1 MARPGGVN
9 EPISNFNLVEQDI
22 QVRATVGGSKSFH
35 VRFPNVWDK
44 YKLPKVIEKEV
55 YDDWLS
61 NQMQFWENQLNFAVW
76 CATTGCGVSKEHLRH
91 KDPMTKSVFRFHAY
105 YQIRRILSEMSCPL
119 PTEDSW
125 NPLNNGINMNAYE
138 RICNE
143 FGVSPRSNWRQ
154 RCDLSNGMESCFF
167 YKKFY
172 DWKLVTT
179 KKWSE
184 LTNGGHYSQSM
195 NWKVHFDGQA
205 FGGVDTQ
212 TDDIL
217 YIKQLFDHDS
227 GLTDRSIRHG
237 NAVGAIGSFVLDTGY
252 DSGFFRAGVSRIN
265 DSIRTYVWAILGS
278 QSQARS
284 SILGSGKAFDAQKQF
299 IANVEDAINSEVDLP
314 SSIDRYQRTL
324 QYARSKVDFVIG
336 HGLYMLPSN
345 MEIEVGVV
353 NGYNNL
359 IQIATDDMQ
368 LGFNASVNELDSI
381 TSEDFETP
389 SKPADQQSDPANKQ
403 TSTPAKQLNLA
414 DQQSD
419 LTQQPSE
426 ATEPDQMLLN
436 LETTGELAT
445 NETTLNQ
452 DERKL
457 SLILGVAAVVFL
469 ASFFR

>member
-9 EPISNFNLVEQDI
+9 EPINNSSLVEQDI
-22 QVRATVGGSKSFH
+22 QVRATGGGSKSFR

-44 YKLPKVIEKEV
+44 YKLPKVTEKEV

-61 NQMQFWENQLNFAVW
+61 SQMQFWQNQLNFAVW
-76 CATTGCGVSKEHLRH
+76 CATTGCGVSKANLRH
-91 KDPMTKSVFRFHAY
+91 KDLMTRSVLRFHTY

-154 RCDLSNGMESCFF
+154 RYDLSNGMGSYYFN
-167 YKKFY
+167 KKFY
-172 DWKLVTT
+172 DRKLVT
-179 KKWSE
+179 K

-195 NWKVHFDGQA
+195 KWKVHFDGQA

-217 YIKQLFDHDS
+217 YIEQLFDHDP

-237 NAVGAIGSFVLDTGY
+237 NALGAIGSFVPDTPY
-252 DSGFFRAGVSRIN
+252 DSGFFRAGISRIN

-299 IANVEDAINSEVDLP
+299 LANVEYAINSDVDLP
-314 SSIDRYQRTL
+314 SSIDIYIPENFTVC
-324 QYARSKVDFVIG
+324 YK
-336 HGLYMLPSN
+336 
-345 MEIEVGVV
+345 
-353 NGYNNL
+353 
-359 IQIATDDMQ
+359 
-368 LGFNASVNELDSI
+368 
-381 TSEDFETP
+381 
-389 SKPADQQSDPANKQ
+389 
-403 TSTPAKQLNLA
+403 
-414 DQQSD
+414 
-419 LTQQPSE
+419 
-426 ATEPDQMLLN
+426 
-436 LETTGELAT
+436 
-445 NETTLNQ
+445 
-452 DERKL
+452 
-457 SLILGVAAVVFL
+457 
-469 ASFFR
+469 

>member
-1 MARPGGVN
+1 
-9 EPISNFNLVEQDI
+9 
-22 QVRATVGGSKSFH
+22 
-35 VRFPNVWDK
+35 
-44 YKLPKVIEKEV
+44 
-55 YDDWLS
+55 
-61 NQMQFWENQLNFAVW
+61 
-76 CATTGCGVSKEHLRH
+76 
-91 KDPMTKSVFRFHAY
+91 
-105 YQIRRILSEMSCPL
+105 
-119 PTEDSW
+119 
-125 NPLNNGINMNAYE
+125 
-138 RICNE
+138 
-143 FGVSPRSNWRQ
+143 
-154 RCDLSNGMESCFF
+154 
-167 YKKFY
+167 
-172 DWKLVTT
+172 
-179 KKWSE
+179 
-184 LTNGGHYSQSM
+184 M

-205 FGGVDTQ
+205 FWGVDTQ

-217 YIKQLFDHDS
+217 YIEQLFDHDP

-237 NAVGAIGSFVLDTGY
+237 NALGAIGSFVLDTGY
-252 DSGFFRAGVSRIN
+252 DSGFFRTGISRIN
-265 DSIRTYVWAILGS
+265 DSIRTYAWAILVS
-278 QSQARS
+278 QSQARN

-368 LGFNASVNELDSI
+368 LGFNASVNELDI

-389 SKPADQQSDPANKQ
+389 SKPADLMRPDPVNQ
-403 TSTPAKQLNLA
+403 LTPSKPEKLLNLA
-414 DQQSD
+414 DQQ
-419 LTQQPSE
+419 TRE

-436 LETTGELAT
+436 LEKTSELAT
-445 NETTLNQ
+445 NETALNQ

-457 SLILGVAAVVFL
+457 SLILGVAAVAFL

>member
-1 MARPGGVN
+1 
-9 EPISNFNLVEQDI
+9 
-22 QVRATVGGSKSFH
+22 
-35 VRFPNVWDK
+35 
-44 YKLPKVIEKEV
+44 
-55 YDDWLS
+55 
-61 NQMQFWENQLNFAVW
+61 
-76 CATTGCGVSKEHLRH
+76 
-91 KDPMTKSVFRFHAY
+91 
-105 YQIRRILSEMSCPL
+105 MSCSL

-125 NPLNNGINMNAYE
+125 NPLNNDINMNAYE

-154 RCDLSNGMESCFF
+154 RYDLSNGMGSYFF
-167 YKKFY
+167 NKKFY

-179 KKWSE
+179 KKWSK

-217 YIKQLFDHDS
+217 YIEQLFDHDP
-227 GLTDRSIRHG
+227 GLTDRSISRG
-237 NAVGAIGSFVLDTGY
+237 NALGAIGSFVLDTGY

-265 DSIRTYVWAILGS
+265 DSIRTYVWAIFGS

-299 IANVEDAINSEVDLP
+299 LANVEYAINPDVDLP
-314 SSIDRYQRTL
+314 SSIDRYQRIL
-324 QYARSKVDFVIG
+324 QYARSKVDFVIE
-336 HGLYMLPSN
+336 HGLYMLPCN

-353 NGYNNL
+353 NSYNNL
-359 IQIATDDMQ
+359 IQITTDDMQ
-368 LGFNASVNELDSI
+368 LGFNASVNEFESI
-381 TSEDFETP
+381 TSEVSP
-389 SKPADQQSDPANKQ
+389 SKPADQQSDPVNQPNPEANKLN
-403 TSTPAKQLNLA
+403 QLN
-414 DQQSD
+414 
-419 LTQQPSE
+419 TQQTSE

-436 LETTGELAT
+436 LETTSELAT

-457 SLILGVAAVVFL
+457 SLILGVAGVAFL
-469 ASFFR
+469 ASFFGKQAVKQKITLVHNVLG

>member
-9 EPISNFNLVEQDI
+9 EPINNFSLVEQDI
-22 QVRATVGGSKSFH
+22 QVRATGQTKSFH

-44 YKLPKVIEKEV
+44 YKLPKVTEKEV
-55 YDDWLS
+55 YDNWLS
-61 NQMQFWENQLNFAVW
+61 NQMQFWQNQLNFAVW
-76 CATTGCGVSKEHLRH
+76 CATTGCVVSKEHLRH
-91 KDPMTKSVFRFHAY
+91 KDPMTRSVFRFHAY

-143 FGVSPRSNWRQ
+143 FGVSPRSNWLQ
-154 RCDLSNGMESCFF
+154 RYDLSNGMGSYFF
-167 YKKFY
+167 NKKFY

-205 FGGVDTQ
+205 FRGVDTQ

-217 YIKQLFDHDS
+217 YIEQLFDHDP

-237 NAVGAIGSFVLDTGY
+237 NALGAIGSFVLDTPY

-299 IANVEDAINSEVDLP
+299 LANVEYAINSDVYLP

-336 HGLYMLPSN
+336 HGLYMLPSD

-359 IQIATDDMQ
+359 IQIATEDMQ
-368 LGFNASVNELDSI
+368 LVFNASVNELDSI
-381 TSEDFETP
+381 TSKDFETS
-389 SKPADQQSDPANKQ
+389 SKP
-403 TSTPAKQLNLA
+403 A

-457 SLILGVAAVVFL
+457 SLILGVAAVAFL

>member
-1 MARPGGVN
+1 MARTGGVN
-9 EPISNFNLVEQDI
+9 EPINNFSLVEQDI
-22 QVRATVGGSKSFH
+22 QVRATGGGSKSFH

-44 YKLPKVIEKEV
+44 YKLPKVTEKEV
-55 YDDWLS
+55 YDNWLS
-61 NQMQFWENQLNFAVW
+61 SQMQFWQNQLNFAVW
-76 CATTGCGVSKEHLRH
+76 CATTGCGVSKAHLRH
-91 KDPMTKSVFRFHAY
+91 KDPMTRSVFRFRAY

-143 FGVSPRSNWRQ
+143 FGVSTRSNWRQ
-154 RCDLSNGMESCFF
+154 RYDLSNGMGSYFF
-167 YKKFY
+167 NKKFY

-184 LTNGGHYSQSM
+184 LTNGGHYRQSM

-217 YIKQLFDHDS
+217 YIEQQFDHDP

-237 NAVGAIGSFVLDTGY
+237 NALGVIGSFVLDTEY
-252 DSGFFRAGVSRIN
+252 NSGFFRAGVSRIN
-265 DSIRTYVWAILGS
+265 DSIRTYLWAILGS

-284 SILGSGKAFDAQKQF
+284 SILGSGKVFDAQKQF

-336 HGLYMLPSN
+336 HVLYMLASN

-359 IQIATDDMQ
+359 IQIATDDMK
-368 LGFNASVNELDSI
+368 LGFNASVNEIGSI

-389 SKPADQQSDPANKQ
+389 SKPADQLSDLTQQSDPANQ
-403 TSTPAKQLNLA
+403 PTPSRPVKQLNLA
-414 DQQSD
+414 DQQS
-419 LTQQPSE
+419 E
-426 ATEPDQMLLN
+426 ATEPDQLLLN
-436 LETTGELAT
+436 LETTSELAT
-445 NETTLNQ
+445 NETTL
-452 DERKL
+452 R
-457 SLILGVAAVVFL
+457 GGT
-469 ASFFR
+469 

>member
-1 MARPGGVN
+1 M
-9 EPISNFNLVEQDI
+9 
-22 QVRATVGGSKSFH
+22 
-35 VRFPNVWDK
+35 
-44 YKLPKVIEKEV
+44 
-55 YDDWLS
+55 
-61 NQMQFWENQLNFAVW
+61 
-76 CATTGCGVSKEHLRH
+76 
-91 KDPMTKSVFRFHAY
+91 
-105 YQIRRILSEMSCPL
+105 
-119 PTEDSW
+119 
-125 NPLNNGINMNAYE
+125 
-138 RICNE
+138 
-143 FGVSPRSNWRQ
+143 
-154 RCDLSNGMESCFF
+154 
-167 YKKFY
+167 
-172 DWKLVTT
+172 TT

-217 YIKQLFDHDS
+217 YIEQLFDHDP
-227 GLTDRSIRHG
+227 GLTDRPIRHG
-237 NAVGAIGSFVLDTGY
+237 NALGAIGSFILDIPY

-265 DSIRTYVWAILGS
+265 DSIRTYAWAILVS

-336 HGLYMLPSN
+336 HGLYMLPSD

-389 SKPADQQSDPANKQ
+389 SKPPAKRPEADQLSDLTQQSDPANQ
-403 TSTPAKQLNLA
+403 PTPSKPVKQLNLA
-414 DQQSD
+414 DQQ
-419 LTQQPSE
+419 SE

-457 SLILGVAAVVFL
+457 SLILGVSAVAFL

>member
-1 MARPGGVN
+1 
-9 EPISNFNLVEQDI
+9 
-22 QVRATVGGSKSFH
+22 
-35 VRFPNVWDK
+35 
-44 YKLPKVIEKEV
+44 
-55 YDDWLS
+55 
-61 NQMQFWENQLNFAVW
+61 
-76 CATTGCGVSKEHLRH
+76 
-91 KDPMTKSVFRFHAY
+91 
-105 YQIRRILSEMSCPL
+105 MSCSL

-125 NPLNNGINMNAYE
+125 NPLNNDINMNAYE

-154 RCDLSNGMESCFF
+154 RYDFSNGMGSYFF
-167 YKKFY
+167 NKKFY
-172 DWKLVTT
+172 YWKLVTT
-179 KKWSE
+179 KKWSK

-217 YIKQLFDHDS
+217 YIEQLFDHDP

-237 NAVGAIGSFVLDTGY
+237 NALGAIGSFVLDTPY

-265 DSIRTYVWAILGS
+265 DSIRTYVWAIIGS
-278 QSQARS
+278 QSQAMS

-299 IANVEDAINSEVDLP
+299 LAIVEDAINSDVDLP
-314 SSIDRYQRTL
+314 SSIDRYQIIL

-368 LGFNASVNELDSI
+368 LGFNASVNEFESI
-381 TSEDFETP
+381 TSEDFETT
-389 SKPADQQSDPANKQ
+389 SKPADQQSYRRQPNLEAVKLNQVNTQQ
-403 TSTPAKQLNLA
+403 TSEATK
-414 DQQSD
+414 
-419 LTQQPSE
+419 PSE

-436 LETTGELAT
+436 LETTSELAT

-457 SLILGVAAVVFL
+457 SLILCVAAVAFL

>member
-9 EPISNFNLVEQDI
+9 EPINNFSLVEQDI
-22 QVRATVGGSKSFH
+22 QVRATGGGSKSFH

-44 YKLPKVIEKEV
+44 YKLPKVTEKEV
-55 YDDWLS
+55 YDNWLS
-61 NQMQFWENQLNFAVW
+61 NQMQFWQNQLNFAVW

-143 FGVSPRSNWRQ
+143 FGVSTRSNWRQ
-154 RCDLSNGMESCFF
+154 RYDLSNGMGSYFF
-167 YKKFY
+167 NKKFY

-179 KKWSE
+179 KKWST

-217 YIKQLFDHDS
+217 YIEQLFDHDP

-237 NAVGAIGSFVLDTGY
+237 NVLGAIGSFVLYTGY
-252 DSGFFRAGVSRIN
+252 DSGFFRAGISRIN
-265 DSIRTYVWAILGS
+265 DSIRTYAWAILVS
-278 QSQARS
+278 QSQARN
-284 SILGSGKAFDAQKQF
+284 SILGRGKAFDAQKQF

-353 NGYNNL
+353 NGYSNL

-368 LGFNASVNELDSI
+368 LGFNASVNEFGSI
-381 TSEDFETP
+381 TSEVSP
-389 SKPADQQSDPANKQ
+389 SKPVDQMRSDPVNQPNPEANKLN
-403 TSTPAKQLNLA
+403 QLN
-414 DQQSD
+414 
-419 LTQQPSE
+419 TQRTSEATEPSE
-426 ATEPDQMLLN
+426 ATKPDQMLLN
-436 LETTGELAT
+436 LETTCELAT
-445 NETTLNQ
+445 NETSLNQ

-457 SLILGVAAVVFL
+457 SLILGVAAVAFL
-469 ASFFR
+469 ASFFW

>member
-9 EPISNFNLVEQDI
+9 EPINNFSLVEQDI
-22 QVRATVGGSKSFH
+22 QVRAAGIGSKSFR

-44 YKLPKVIEKEV
+44 YKLPKVTEKEV
-55 YDDWLS
+55 YDNWLS
-61 NQMQFWENQLNFAVW
+61 SQMQFWQNQLNFAIW

-91 KDPMTKSVFRFHAY
+91 KDPMTRSVFRFHAY

-143 FGVSPRSNWRQ
+143 FGVSTRSNWRQ
-154 RCDLSNGMESCFF
+154 RYDLSNGMGSYFF
-167 YKKFY
+167 NKKFY

-179 KKWSE
+179 KKWSK
-184 LTNGGHYSQSM
+184 LTNGGHYSQTM

-217 YIKQLFDHDS
+217 YIEQLFDHDP

-237 NAVGAIGSFVLDTGY
+237 NALGVISSFVLDTGY
-252 DSGFFRAGVSRIN
+252 HSGFFRAGVSRIN
-265 DSIRTYVWAILGS
+265 DSIRTYAWAILVS
-278 QSQARS
+278 QSQARN

-368 LGFNASVNELDSI
+368 LGFNASVYEYEYMSI
-381 TSEDFETP
+381 TSEDFETL
-389 SKPADQQSDPANKQ
+389 SKPADLMRPDPVNQPIPEAIK
-403 TSTPAKQLNLA
+403 LN
-414 DQQSD
+414 QVN
-419 LTQQPSE
+419 TQQTSE

-436 LETTGELAT
+436 LETTGP
-445 NETTLNQ
+445 ETLTQ

-457 SLILGVAAVVFL
+457 SLILGVAAVALL

>member
-1 MARPGGVN
+1 
-9 EPISNFNLVEQDI
+9 
-22 QVRATVGGSKSFH
+22 
-35 VRFPNVWDK
+35 
-44 YKLPKVIEKEV
+44 
-55 YDDWLS
+55 
-61 NQMQFWENQLNFAVW
+61 
-76 CATTGCGVSKEHLRH
+76 
-91 KDPMTKSVFRFHAY
+91 
-105 YQIRRILSEMSCPL
+105 MSCPL

-143 FGVSPRSNWRQ
+143 FGVSTRSNWRQ
-154 RCDLSNGMESCFF
+154 RYGVLNGMGSVF
-167 YKKFY
+167 YTKIITQAHGAY
-172 DWKLVTT
+172 RSHYITT
-179 KKWSE
+179 KKIK
-184 LTNGGHYSQSM
+184 TKTDM
-195 NWKVHFDGQA
+195 FDSKFQ
-205 FGGVDTQ
+205 VDG
-212 TDDIL
+212 DPVD
-217 YIKQLFDHDS
+217 YIEQQFDHDP
-227 GLTDRSIRHG
+227 GLTDRSIRQG
-237 NAVGAIGSFVLDTGY
+237 NALGAISSFVLDTGY
-252 DSGFFRAGVSRIN
+252 DSGFFRAGISRIN
-265 DSIRTYVWAILGS
+265 DSIRTYAWAILVS
-278 QSQARS
+278 QSQARN

-359 IQIATDDMQ
+359 IQIATDDMK
-368 LGFNASVNELDSI
+368 LGFNASVNELD
-381 TSEDFETP
+381 FETP
-389 SKPADQQSDPANKQ
+389 SKSVDQMRPDPVNQPNPEAIKLN
-403 TSTPAKQLNLA
+403 QLNS
-414 DQQSD
+414 QQ
-419 LTQQPSE
+419 TSE

-457 SLILGVAAVVFL
+457 SLILGVAAVAFL

>member
-9 EPISNFNLVEQDI
+9 EPISNFSLVEQDI
-22 QVRATVGGSKSFH
+22 QVRATGGGSKSFH

-44 YKLPKVIEKEV
+44 YKLPKVTEKEV

-61 NQMQFWENQLNFAVW
+61 SQMQFWQNQLNFALW

-91 KDPMTKSVFRFHAY
+91 KDPMTRSVFRFHAY

-154 RCDLSNGMESCFF
+154 RYDLSNGMGSYFF
-167 YKKFY
+167 NKKFY

-184 LTNGGHYSQSM
+184 LTNGGHYRQSM

-217 YIKQLFDHDS
+217 YIEQLFDHDP

-237 NAVGAIGSFVLDTGY
+237 NALGAIGSFVLDTGY
-252 DSGFFRAGVSRIN
+252 DSGFF
-265 DSIRTYVWAILGS
+265 
-278 QSQARS
+278 QSWSFKNQRLYKDLCMGYPCITIS
-284 SILGSGKAFDAQKQF
+284 S
-299 IANVEDAINSEVDLP
+299 
-314 SSIDRYQRTL
+314 
-324 QYARSKVDFVIG
+324 
-336 HGLYMLPSN
+336 
-345 MEIEVGVV
+345 
-353 NGYNNL
+353 
-359 IQIATDDMQ
+359 
-368 LGFNASVNELDSI
+368 
-381 TSEDFETP
+381 
-389 SKPADQQSDPANKQ
+389 
-403 TSTPAKQLNLA
+403 
-414 DQQSD
+414 
-419 LTQQPSE
+419 
-426 ATEPDQMLLN
+426 
-436 LETTGELAT
+436 
-445 NETTLNQ
+445 
-452 DERKL
+452 
-457 SLILGVAAVVFL
+457 
-469 ASFFR
+469 

>member
-9 EPISNFNLVEQDI
+9 EPINNWRLVEQDI
-22 QVRATVGGSKSFH
+22 QVRATGGGSKSFR

-44 YKLPKVIEKEV
+44 YKLPKVTEKEV
-55 YDDWLS
+55 YDNWLS
-61 NQMQFWENQLNFAVW
+61 SQMQFWQNQLNFAVW

-91 KDPMTKSVFRFHAY
+91 KDLMTRSVFRFHAY

-143 FGVSPRSNWRQ
+143 FGVSTRSNWHQ
-154 RCDLSNGMESCFF
+154 RYDLSNGMGSYFF
-167 YKKFY
+167 NKKFY

-179 KKWSE
+179 KKWSK
-184 LTNGGHYSQSM
+184 LTNGGHYNQSM

-205 FGGVDTQ
+205 SGGVDTQ

-217 YIKQLFDHDS
+217 YIEQLFDHDP

-237 NAVGAIGSFVLDTGY
+237 NALGAIGSFVLDTGY

-265 DSIRTYVWAILGS
+265 DSIRTYAWAILVS
-278 QSQARS
+278 QSQARN

-336 HGLYMLPSN
+336 HRLYMLPSN

-368 LGFNASVNELDSI
+368 LGFNASVNELEST
-381 TSEDFETP
+381 TSEVSDDFETP
-389 SKPADQQSDPANKQ
+389 SKPADQMRPDPVNQ
-403 TSTPAKQLNLA
+403 PTPSKPDKLLNLA
-414 DQQSD
+414 DQ
-419 LTQQPSE
+419 LSE

-445 NETTLNQ
+445 NKTTLNQ
-452 DERKL
+452 DKRKL
-457 SLILGVAAVVFL
+457 SLILGVAAVAFL
-469 ASFFR
+469 A

>member
-1 MARPGGVN
+1 
-9 EPISNFNLVEQDI
+9 
-22 QVRATVGGSKSFH
+22 
-35 VRFPNVWDK
+35 
-44 YKLPKVIEKEV
+44 
-55 YDDWLS
+55 
-61 NQMQFWENQLNFAVW
+61 MQFWQNQLNFAVW

-91 KDPMTKSVFRFHAY
+91 KDTMTRSVFRFHAY
-105 YQIRRILSEMSCPL
+105 YQLRRILSEMSCPL

-125 NPLNNGINMNAYE
+125 NPLNNGINLNAYE

-143 FGVSPRSNWRQ
+143 FGVSTRSNWRQ
-154 RCDLSNGMESCFF
+154 RYDLSNGMGSYSFN
-167 YKKFY
+167 KKFY

-179 KKWSE
+179 KKWSK

-217 YIKQLFDHDS
+217 YIEQLFDHDP
-227 GLTDRSIRHG
+227 GLTDRSIRHE
-237 NAVGAIGSFVLDTGY
+237 NALGASGSFVLDTGY
-252 DSGFFRAGVSRIN
+252 DSGFFRAGGSRIN
-265 DSIRTYVWAILGS
+265 DSIRTYAWAILVS
-278 QSQARS
+278 QSQARN

-359 IQIATDDMQ
+359 IQIATDDMK
-368 LGFNASVNELDSI
+368 LGFNASVNELDS
-381 TSEDFETP
+381 SEDFETP
-389 SKPADQQSDPANKQ
+389 SKPADQMRPDPVNQPNPEATK
-403 TSTPAKQLNLA
+403 
-414 DQQSD
+414 
-419 LTQQPSE
+419 PSE
-426 ATEPDQMLLN
+426 VTEPDQLLLN
-436 LETTGELAT
+436 LETTSELAT

-457 SLILGVAAVVFL
+457 SLILGVAAARLFEPML
-469 ASFFR
+469 

>member
-1 MARPGGVN
+1 MFDSKFQVDGDPVDY
-9 EPISNFNLVEQDI
+9 IEQ
-22 QVRATVGGSKSFH
+22 Q
-35 VRFPNVWDK
+35 
-44 YKLPKVIEKEV
+44 
-55 YDDWLS
+55 
-61 NQMQFWENQLNFAVW
+61 
-76 CATTGCGVSKEHLRH
+76 
-91 KDPMTKSVFRFHAY
+91 
-105 YQIRRILSEMSCPL
+105 
-119 PTEDSW
+119 
-125 NPLNNGINMNAYE
+125 
-138 RICNE
+138 
-143 FGVSPRSNWRQ
+143 
-154 RCDLSNGMESCFF
+154 
-167 YKKFY
+167 
-172 DWKLVTT
+172 
-179 KKWSE
+179 
-184 LTNGGHYSQSM
+184 
-195 NWKVHFDGQA
+195 
-205 FGGVDTQ
+205 
-212 TDDIL
+212 
-217 YIKQLFDHDS
+217 FDHDP

-237 NAVGAIGSFVLDTGY
+237 NALGAIGSFVLDTGY
-252 DSGFFRAGVSRIN
+252 NSGFFRAGVSRIN
-265 DSIRTYVWAILGS
+265 DSIRTYAWAILVS
-278 QSQARS
+278 QSQARN

-368 LGFNASVNELDSI
+368 LGFNASVNELESN

-389 SKPADQQSDPANKQ
+389 SKPADLMRPDPVNQPILEAIK
-403 TSTPAKQLNLA
+403 LN
-414 DQQSD
+414 QVN
-419 LTQQPSE
+419 TQQTSE

-457 SLILGVAAVVFL
+457 SLILGVAAVAFL